1 MAQYEATAT
10 MTEKAF
16 TPVEANRALPL
27 VRSIVGD
34 ILEKAKELRDASPQE
49 NVREDEDLELLRQD
63 ILDSVQ
69 ELEELG
75 CSYKDWN
82 FEVGL
87 VDFPSR
93 IGGESVYLCW
103 RSDEPS
109 ITHYHP
115 IEGGFAARRPI
126 PAELLTQD

>member
-1 MAQYEATAT
+1 L
-10 MTEKAF
+10 TEKTF

-34 ILEKAKELRDASPQE
+34 ILEKAKELRDASPGSE
-49 NVREDEDLELLRQD
+49 RHDDEDLELLQQD
-63 ILDSVQ
+63 ILNSVE

-75 CSYKDWN
+75 CKYQDWN
-82 FEVGL
+82 FEIGL

-103 RSDEPS
+103 RSDEP
-109 ITHYHP
+109 TVAHYHP
-115 IEGGFAARRPI
+115 IEGGFAARQPI
-126 PAELLTQD
+126 PAELLMRD